1 MKNFWN
7 YHKKSSLITII
18 VIIICFFAFYLSNI
32 VVRQF
37 NEIYDLKHPF
47 LCILF
52 LNYQSITYFFILIL
66 NINNNDNIAINIL
79 NINYLI
85 GFILDALCIIFV
97 IIDQLVINQFNVLMG
112 AVPLGL
118 YITLGSVFLLHGL
131 NYLLY
136 LGNRI
141 VTIFLL
147 FSYCLFFCVQFVLTL
162 KCLGFINLFV
172 TPVFFLIWAIL
183 FIWLSCKRSASGA
196 NIHAPRRQSISSS
209 SN

>member
-1 MKNFWN
+1 MRNFWN
-7 YHKKSSLITII
+7 YHKKSSLITSI
-18 VIIICFFAFYLSNI
+18 VIIICFFAFYLSNN

-47 LCILF
+47 LCMLF

-66 NINNNDNIAINIL
+66 NININDNVAINIL

-85 GFILDALCIIFV
+85 GFILYALCIIFV
-97 IIDQLVINQFNVLMG
+97 IIDQLAINQFNVLMG

-136 LGNRI
+136 LGKGI
-141 VTIFLL
+141 FTIFLL
-147 FSYCLFFCVQFVLTL
+147 FSYCLLFCIQFALTL
-162 KCLGFINLFV
+162 NCHGSINLFV
-172 TPVFFLIWAIL
+172 TPVFFVIWTIL
-183 FIWLSCKRSASGA
+183 FIWLYCKCNASGA
-196 NIHAPRRQSISSS
+196 NIHPEPK
-209 SN
+209 